1 MRFFGIK
8 LEKLI
13 FPVNET
19 VMELMRK
26 VGELESGNK
35 FLTNSKG
42 SSARGKYQIMNS
54 TFKRIVKY
62 YNSLGFIEDDK
73 VFLNHNEDNDDSVM
87 LLLMD
92 YYTRTLKSVFDLVDI
107 TPGIIYLCHFIGA
120 ERALKLLKHSDYTVK
135 SVLSNNEVTWNKDVF
150 KRFSLNMD
158 TTTGYQ
164 FIDKIDSLI

>member
-13 FPVNET
+13 FPVDET

-73 VFLNHNEDNDDSVM
+73 VFFNHNEDNDDSVM

-164 FIDKIDSLI
+164 FIDKIDSLV

>member
-13 FPVNET
+13 FPVDET
-19 VMELMRK
+19 VMDLMRK

-35 FLTNSKG
+35 FVINSKG
-42 SSARGKYQIMNS
+42 SSAKGKYQIVS
-54 TFKRIVKY
+54 GTFKRIVKY
-62 YNSLGFIEDDK
+62 YNSLGFIEDDR
-73 VFLNHNEDNDDSVM
+73 VFLSHNEDNDDSVM

-92 YYTRTLKSVFDLVDI
+92 YYTRTVKSVFDLVDI

-120 ERALKLLKHSDYTVK
+120 ERALKLLKHSNYTVK
-135 SVLSNNEVTWNKDVF
+135 SVLSNNEITWNSDVF
-150 KRFSLNMD
+150 KRFSLNID

-164 FIDKIDSLI
+164 FIDKIDSLV

>member
-13 FPVNET
+13 FPVDET

-42 SSARGKYQIMNS
+42 SSARGKYQIMNT

-164 FIDKIDSLI
+164 FIDKIDSLV